1 MGLVLGCVQRVFDP
15 AVNHATI
22 AVLQANGVEV
32 VLPASQG
39 CCGAASHHQGE
50 LEQTRDLARDLVKQ
64 FEGEPWMLCWW
75 QRLVAAT
82 PSSNTANFCLVKKAF
97 SPGVGCA

>member
-1 MGLVLGCVQRVFDP
+1 MGTKRARGLVLGCVQRVFDP

-22 AVLQANGVEV
+22 AVLQANGAV

-39 CCGAASHHQGE
+39 CAARHHHQGE

-64 FEGEPWMLCWW
+64 FEGEPLDAVLVVA
-75 QRLVAAT
+75 RVAAT
-82 PSSNTANFCLVKKAF
+82 PRIQRTPAW
-97 SPGVGCA
+97 